1 MVRLSKAH
9 KLGAH
14 TFVFMLLILSISG
27 FFLNHKNWDFLYST
41 TFTSVPKSVIEHDA
55 SLINGYWID
64 PLNANHIIAAGKRG
78 VFESDDQ
85 GKSFKLSLSLPCNA
99 LKIYEGTAYVA
110 THNGIYRQ
118 DSQKNWNVLALPD
131 QNINAMSIYAN
142 RIFASIDQSQI
153 VILDLE
159 TNVLRR
165 TVPMIQS
172 SELEHDITLARL
184 IRDVHYGRGLFDG
197 IGSLIINDFGTI
209 MLSFL
214 LLSGMVMSILIY
226 QTRKKIANR
235 GSAIKKILKIHATS
249 ISVLAAIPLVLIA
262 LSGILL
268 DHSKLFTPFLK
279 SVNIAPAYQP
289 PVYHRLS
296 SDIWSVDYDGEVY
309 RIGNRH
315 GIYQSRDLK
324 EWHFE
329 NSGFAYKMIRNG
341 ATLYVSGMG
350 APNRILE
357 KNVWNKL
364 EHSPHMFKDIFVND
378 GKVEYLKGHKNTIPL
393 PHFHDATLYSVLFTL
408 HDGSFFGD
416 WWAYVN
422 DITAVS
428 LIFLLISGTILW
440 MRIKRILKV
449 K

>member
-1 MVRLSKAH
+1 MVRLSKLH

-14 TFVFMLLILSISG
+14 TVVFVLLILSVSG
-27 FFLNHKNWDFLYST
+27 FFLNHKTWNFLYST
-41 TFTSVPKSVIEHDA
+41 TFTTVPKSVIHHDS
-55 SLINGYWID
+55 SLTTGYWID
-64 PLNANHIIAAGKRG
+64 PMDENHIIAAGKRG
-78 VFESDDQ
+78 VFESSDQ
-85 GKSFKLSLSLPCNA
+85 GKNFKLSLSVPCNA

-118 DSQKNWNVLALPD
+118 DSQKNWNVLALRD
-131 QNINAMSIYAN
+131 QNINAMSVYAN
-142 RIFASIDQSQI
+142 RIMASVNQSEI

-159 TNVLRR
+159 GTVLQR
-165 TVPMIQS
+165 TAPLIKS

-197 IGSLIINDFGTI
+197 VSSLIINDFGTI

-214 LLSGMVMSILIY
+214 LLSGMVMSVLIY

-235 GSAIKKILKIHATS
+235 GQAIKKLLKIHATS
-249 ISVLAAIPLVLIA
+249 LSVLAAIPLILIA

-268 DHSKLFTPFLK
+268 DHTKFFNPFLK
-279 SVNIAPAYQP
+279 SVSISPAYQP
-289 PVYHRLS
+289 PIYHQLS
-296 SDIWSVDYDGEVY
+296 EDIWSVDYDGNIY

-315 GIYQSRDLK
+315 GIYQSRDFK

-329 NSGFAYKMIRNG
+329 NKGFAYKMIRND

-357 KNVWNKL
+357 NNVWSKL
-364 EHSPHMFKDIFVND
+364 KHSPHMFKDVFVSK
-378 GKVEYLKGHKNTIPL
+378 GKVTYLEGHKSKL
-393 PHFHDATLYSVLFTL
+393 PAPHLHDATLYSVLFTL

-422 DITAVS
+422 DITAVV

-449 K
+449 N

>member
-1 MVRLSKAH
+1 MVRLSKLH

-14 TFVFMLLILSISG
+14 TVVIMLIILSISG
-27 FFLNHKNWDFLYST
+27 FFLNHKTWDFLYST
-41 TFTSVPKSVIEHDA
+41 TFVTVPQSVIEHDDTLM
-55 SLINGYWID
+55 SGYWID
-64 PLNANHIIAAGKRG
+64 PLNENHIVAVGKRG
-78 VFESDDQ
+78 IFESESK
-85 GKSFKLSLSLPCNA
+85 GKAFKQRLSVSCNA
-99 LKIYEGTAYVA
+99 LKSSEGILYAA
-110 THNGIYRQ
+110 THEGIYRQ
-118 DSQKNWNVLALPD
+118 DTVGEWKLLGLD
-131 QNINAMSIYAN
+131 TEHINAMSVYDN
-142 RIFASIDQSQI
+142 RIFASVDQSQI
-153 VILDLE
+153 VVLDLE
-159 TNVLRR
+159 GKVLNR
-165 TVPMIQS
+165 VIPVIKS

-197 IGSLIINDFGTI
+197 IWSLIINDFATI
-209 MLSFL
+209 MVSFL
-214 LLSGMVMSILIY
+214 LLSGMVMSLLIY

-235 GSAIKKILKIHATS
+235 GKSIRMILKIHATS
-249 ISVLAAIPLVLIA
+249 LSVIAAIPLILIA

-279 SVNIAPAYQP
+279 SVSISPAYQP
-289 PVYHRLS
+289 PVYHQLS
-296 SDIWSVDYDGEVY
+296 SDIWSVDYDGQTY

-315 GIYQSRDLK
+315 GIYISKDLK
-324 EWHFE
+324 EWSFE
-329 NSGFAYKMIRNG
+329 NSGFAYKMIRMNG
-341 ATLYVSGMG
+341 MLYVSGMG

-357 KNVWNKL
+357 NNIWDKL
-364 EHSPHMFKDIFVND
+364 EHSPHMFKDIMMIN
-378 GKVEYLKGHKNTIPL
+378 GKVQYLKGHKNSLPL

-422 DITAVS
+422 DITAVT

>member
-1 MVRLSKAH
+1 MVRLSKLH

-14 TFVFMLLILSISG
+14 TVVFVLLILSVSG
-27 FFLNHKNWDFLYST
+27 FFLNHKSWNFLYYT
-41 TFTSVPKSVIEHDA
+41 TFTTVPKSVIHHDS
-55 SLINGYWID
+55 SLATGYWID
-64 PLNANHIIAAGKRG
+64 PLDANHIIAAGKRG
-78 VFESDDQ
+78 IFESNTK
-85 GKSFKLSLSLPCNA
+85 GKDFQQRLAVSCNA
-99 LKIYEGTAYVA
+99 LKYSEGILYAA
-110 THNGIYRQ
+110 THEGIYRQ
-118 DSQKNWNVLALPD
+118 DISGTWSLLALGGEH
-131 QNINAMSIYAN
+131 INAMGVYAN
-142 RIFASIDQSQI
+142 RIFASADQSQI
-153 VILDLE
+153 VVLDLE
-159 TNVLRR
+159 GVVQQR
-165 TVPMIQS
+165 TVPMIKS
-172 SELEHDITLARL
+172 SELEHEITLARL
-184 IRDVHYGRGLFDG
+184 IRDVHYGRGLLDG
-197 IGSLIINDFGTI
+197 IWSLLINDFGTI

-214 LLSGMVMSILIY
+214 LLSGMVMSVLIY

-249 ISVLAAIPLVLIA
+249 ISVLAAIPLILIA

-268 DHSKLFTPFLK
+268 DHSKFFTPFLK
-279 SVNIAPAYQP
+279 SVSISPVYQP
-289 PVYHRLS
+289 PVYHQLS
-296 SDIWSVDYDGEVY
+296 ADIWSVDYDGEIY

-364 EHSPHMFKDIFVND
+364 EHSPHMFKDVMEVN
-378 GKVEYLKGHKNTIPL
+378 GKVQYLKGHKNSVPL
-393 PHFHDATLYSVLFTL
+393 PHFQDATLYSILFTL
-408 HDGSFFGD
+408 HDGSFFGE

-422 DITAVS
+422 DVTAAV

-440 MRIKRILKV
+440 MRIKKILKV

>member
-1 MVRLSKAH
+1 
-9 KLGAH
+9 
-14 TFVFMLLILSISG
+14 
-27 FFLNHKNWDFLYST
+27 
-41 TFTSVPKSVIEHDA
+41 
-55 SLINGYWID
+55 
-64 PLNANHIIAAGKRG
+64 
-78 VFESDDQ
+78 
-85 GKSFKLSLSLPCNA
+85 
-99 LKIYEGTAYVA
+99 
-110 THNGIYRQ
+110 
-118 DSQKNWNVLALPD
+118 
-131 QNINAMSIYAN
+131 
-142 RIFASIDQSQI
+142 
-153 VILDLE
+153 
-159 TNVLRR
+159 
-165 TVPMIQS
+165 
-172 SELEHDITLARL
+172 
-184 IRDVHYGRGLFDG
+184 
-197 IGSLIINDFGTI
+197 

-235 GSAIKKILKIHATS
+235 GQAIKKILKIHATS

-279 SVNIAPAYQP
+279 TVSIAPSYQP
-289 PVYHRLS
+289 PVYHQLS
-296 SDIWSVDYDGEVY
+296 SDIWSVDYDGKVY

-315 GIYQSRDLK
+315 GIYQSIDLK
-324 EWHFE
+324 EWRFE
-329 NSGFAYKMIRNG
+329 NKGFAYKMIRNDE
-341 ATLYVSGMG
+341 TLYVSGMG

-357 KNVWNKL
+357 NDSWRKL
-364 EHSPHMFKDIFVND
+364 EHSPHMFKDVFVNN
-378 GKVEYLKGHKNTIPL
+378 GEVTYLEGHKNKLPV

-422 DITAVS
+422 DATAVT

>member
-1 MVRLSKAH
+1 MVRLSKLH

-14 TFVFMLLILSISG
+14 TVVFVLLILSVSG
-27 FFLNHKNWDFLYST
+27 FFLNHKSWNFLYSM
-41 TFTSVPKSVIEHDA
+41 TFTTVPKSVIHHDS
-55 SLINGYWID
+55 SLTTGYWID
-64 PLNANHIIAAGKRG
+64 PQDANHIIASGKRG
-78 VFESDDQ
+78 IFESNTK
-85 GKSFKLSLSLPCNA
+85 GKGFQQRLAIPCNA
-99 LKIYEGTAYVA
+99 LKSYEGILYAA
-110 THNGIYRQ
+110 THDGIYRQ
-118 DSQKNWNVLALPD
+118 DGQKNWNLLALPD
-131 QNINAMSIYAN
+131 QNINAMSVYAN
-142 RIFASIDQSQI
+142 RIMASVDQSEI

-159 TNVLRR
+159 GKVLQH
-165 TVPMIQS
+165 TTPIIKS

-197 IGSLIINDFGTI
+197 ISSLIINDFGTI

-214 LLSGMVMSILIY
+214 LLSGMVMSVLIY

-235 GSAIKKILKIHATS
+235 GQAIKKILKIHATS
-249 ISVLAAIPLVLIA
+249 LSVLAAIPLILIA

-279 SVNIAPAYQP
+279 SVSISPEYQP
-289 PVYHRLS
+289 PVYHQLS
-296 SDIWSVDYDGEVY
+296 EDIWSVDYDGEVY
-309 RIGNRH
+309 RVGNRH
-315 GIYQSRDLK
+315 GVYQSQDLK

-329 NSGFAYKMIRNG
+329 NSGFAYKMIRND

-378 GKVEYLKGHKNTIPL
+378 GKVEYLKGHKNSVPL
-393 PHFHDATLYSVLFTL
+393 PHFQDATLYSVLFTL

-422 DITAVS
+422 DVTAVI

-440 MRIKRILKV
+440 MRIKRIIKV
-449 K
+449 N

>member
-1 MVRLSKAH
+1 
-9 KLGAH
+9 
-14 TFVFMLLILSISG
+14 MLLILSISG
-27 FFLNHKNWDFLYST
+27 FFLNHKSWNFLYST
-41 TFTSVPKSVIEHDA
+41 TFMTVPKSVIHHNS
-55 SLINGYWID
+55 SLTTGYWID
-64 PLNANHIIAAGKRG
+64 PMDENHIIAAGKRG

-118 DSQKNWNVLALPD
+118 DSQKNWNLLALRD

-153 VILDLE
+153 VVLDLE
-159 TNVLRR
+159 ANVLQR

-172 SELEHDITLARL
+172 RELEHDITLARL

-296 SDIWSVDYDGEVY
+296 ADIWSVDYDGEVY